1 MAVNISIGPYKK
13 QAPKQID
20 SIGQRARFK
29 VKPQKVGY
37 IVQSIRAFA
46 FLDESVERFH
56 YTEAWRIQ
64 SNKKI
69 EQQGDDD
76 FLLPKQ
82 WLRDHSGRFYIIAY
96 AWYQKSLDDDFVRG
110 NSTDL
115 WGRLM
120 GTPYIK
126 VPPEGTPVLERI
138 WQATWEKGHE
148 PTFTIIQ

>member
-1 MAVNISIGPYKK
+1 MVVISIGPYKERS
-13 QAPKQID
+13 PKQID

-29 VKPQKVGY
+29 VKPQRVDC

-46 FLDESVERFH
+46 FLDESVDQFN

-76 FLLPKQ
+76 FLIPRQ
-82 WLRDHSGRFYIIAY
+82 WTRDHSGRFYIIAH
-96 AWYQKSLDDDFVRG
+96 AWYQESLGDNFARG
-110 NSTDL
+110 ASTDL

-120 GTPYIK
+120 GTPYTKI
-126 VPPEGTPVLERI
+126 PPSGTPVLGRFWMANWDEGR
-138 WQATWEKGHE
+138 E
-148 PTFTIIQ
+148 PMLEAIR

>member
-1 MAVNISIGPYKK
+1 MSQYKNH
-13 QAPKQID
+13 APKRMD

-46 FLDESVERFH
+46 FLDDKIERFN

-64 SNKKI
+64 SNSKI
-69 EQQGDDD
+69 EQAGDDD

-82 WLRDHSGRFYIIAY
+82 WVEDHSGRFYIIAY
-96 AWYQKSLDDDFVRG
+96 AWYQRSLDDDFERG
-110 NSTDL
+110 TSNDL
-115 WGRLM
+115 WGRLI

-126 VPPEGTPVLERI
+126 VPPESSQVLERI
-138 WQATWEKGHE
+138 WQATWEKGGDVSFE
-148 PTFTIIQ
+148 IIQ

>member
-1 MAVNISIGPYKK
+1 MSQYKTR
-13 QAPKQID
+13 APKRMD
-20 SIGQRARFK
+20 SVGQRARFK

-46 FLDESVERFH
+46 FLDDKIERFN

-64 SNKKI
+64 SNSKI
-69 EQQGDDD
+69 EQAGDDD

-82 WLRDHSGRFYIIAY
+82 WVEDHSGRFYIIAY
-96 AWYQKSLDDDFVRG
+96 AWYQRSLDDDFERG
-110 NSTDL
+110 DSSDL

-126 VPPEGTPVLERI
+126 VPPENSQVLERI
-138 WQATWEKGHE
+138 WQATWEKGGDISFE
-148 PTFTIIQ
+148 ILQ